1 MMIKIC
7 FFGMGSIGKRHL
19 KNLVKILNERKI
31 EFEIDVVKRKKEL
44 DEEVRFYINNIYSI
58 KDFTP
63 TFYDI
68 VFIVNDTSAHIET
81 LNLMKNYS
89 NNFFIEKPLSINID
103 QIILNDYREKKIY
116 IACPMRYSSV
126 IDYIKNNID
135 FTKVYS
141 VRAICSTYLPDWRP
155 TINYRDNYSAKKELG
170 GGVTLDL
177 IHEWDYLTYLLGF
190 PEKVF
195 NLNKKVSHLEINS
208 DDLCIYIA
216 EYKDKL
222 VEIHLDYF
230 GRIPTRKVEFFL
242 KEGTVIGDFIKNT
255 VTLENARE
263 IKLSDDIDDYIKEM
277 NNFLDI
283 IFNQKD
289 NFNNLENAYRVLKL
303 IKGE

>member
-1 MMIKIC
+1 MVKIC

-19 KNLVKILNERKI
+19 KNLVKILKERKLN
-31 EFEIDVVKRKKEL
+31 FEIDVVKRTREV

-89 NNFFIEKPLSINID
+89 NNFFIEKPLRINVNKINI
-103 QIILNDYREKKIY
+103 NDYKDKKIY
-116 IACPMRYSSV
+116 IACPMRYSNV
-126 IDYIKNNID
+126 IEYLKKEID
-135 FTKVYS
+135 VSKVYS

-155 TINYRDNYSAKKELG
+155 TIDYRHNYSAKKELG

-208 DDLCIYIA
+208 DDLSIYIA

>member
-1 MMIKIC
+1 MVKIC

-19 KNLVKILNERKI
+19 KNLVKILKERKLN
-31 EFEIDVVKRKKEL
+31 FEIDVVKRTREV

-89 NNFFIEKPLSINID
+89 NNFFIEKPLSINVNKIN
-103 QIILNDYREKKIY
+103 INDYKDKKIY
-116 IACPMRYSSV
+116 IACPMRYSNV
-126 IDYIKNNID
+126 IEYLKKEID
-135 FTKVYS
+135 FSKVYS

-155 TINYRDNYSAKKELG
+155 TIDYRHNYSAKKELG

-208 DDLCIYIA
+208 DDLSIYIA

-289 NFNNLENAYRVLKL
+289 NFNNLENAYKVLKL

>member
-1 MMIKIC
+1 MVKIC

-19 KNLVKILNERKI
+19 NNLIKILNKRKI

-44 DEEVRFYINNIYSI
+44 DDEVKNHINNIYKI
-58 KDFTP
+58 NEFEP
-63 TFYDI
+63 NFYDI

-89 NNFFIEKPLSINID
+89 NNFFIEKPLSINARKIN
-103 QIILNDYREKKIY
+103 INDYKDKKIY
-116 IACPMRYSSV
+116 IACPMRYSNV
-126 IDYIKNNID
+126 IEYLKKEID
-135 FTKVYS
+135 FSKVYS

-155 TINYRDNYSAKKELG
+155 TIDYRNNYSAKKELG

-190 PEKVF
+190 PEKIF

-208 DDLCIYIA
+208 DDLSIYIA

-255 VTLENARE
+255 ITLEDNRE
-263 IKLSDDIDDYIKEM
+263 INLSDDVDDYIKEM

-289 NFNNLENAYRVLKL
+289 NFNNLEHAYKVLKL

>member
-1 MMIKIC
+1 MVKIC

-19 KNLVKILNERKI
+19 KNLVKILKERKLN
-31 EFEIDVVKRKKEL
+31 FEIGVVKRTREV

-89 NNFFIEKPLSINID
+89 NNFFIEKPLSINVNKIN
-103 QIILNDYREKKIY
+103 INDYKDKKIY
-116 IACPMRYSSV
+116 IACPMRYSNV
-126 IDYIKNNID
+126 IEYLKKEID
-135 FTKVYS
+135 VSKVYS

-155 TINYRDNYSAKKELG
+155 TIDYRHNYSAKKELG

-208 DDLCIYIA
+208 DDLSIYIA

-230 GRIPTRKVEFFL
+230 GRIQTRKVEFFL

>member
-1 MMIKIC
+1 MVKIC

-19 KNLVKILNERKI
+19 KNLVKILKERKLN
-31 EFEIDVVKRKKEL
+31 FEIDVVKRTREV

-63 TFYDI
+63 IFYDI

-89 NNFFIEKPLSINID
+89 NNFFIEKPLSINVNKIN
-103 QIILNDYREKKIY
+103 INDYKDKKIY
-116 IACPMRYSSV
+116 IACPMRYSNV
-126 IDYIKNNID
+126 IEYLKKEID
-135 FTKVYS
+135 VSKVYS

-155 TINYRDNYSAKKELG
+155 TIDYRHNYSAKKELG

-208 DDLCIYIA
+208 DDLSIYIA